1 MSESLSI
8 CHRLPTRSSPQVR
21 YHHTTR
27 FVVALICVLLL
38 LGTTGCGAQGAA
50 NGTAAAP
57 ATPASSEA
65 ASDTQALFF
74 PQQAAVDGDRVVMEA
89 LTIGMLEVVD
99 SCIRL
104 VHQNHPS
111 YLVVWPPDVTL
122 DTTQE
127 FIQVRTKTGQLV
139 AQVGSLVQMSGGVVD
154 TVAQVEAKQALSQPL
169 PAECPGPYWVVGD
182 QIGSPTQ

>member
-1 MSESLSI
+1 MKESLSTW
-8 CHRLPTRSSPQVR
+8 HPLPTRSSPHVR
-21 YHHTTR
+21 HHHTTW
-27 FVVALICVLLL
+27 FVVALICIVLL
-38 LGTTGCGAQGAA
+38 LGTTGCGVGGSA

-57 ATPASSEA
+57 GTPASSEA
-65 ASDTQALFF
+65 ASDTPELFF
-74 PQQAAVDGDRVVMEA
+74 PQQAAVNGDRVVMEA
-89 LTIGMLEVVD
+89 LTVGMLEVVD

-169 PAECPGPYWVVGD
+169 PAECPGPYWIVGD
-182 QIGSPTQ
+182 QVGSPTQ